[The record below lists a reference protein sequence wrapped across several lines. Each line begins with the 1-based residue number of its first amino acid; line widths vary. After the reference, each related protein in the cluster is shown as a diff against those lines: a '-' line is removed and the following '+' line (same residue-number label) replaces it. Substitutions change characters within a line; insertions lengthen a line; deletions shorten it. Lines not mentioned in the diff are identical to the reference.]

1 MSSPEDFQDPDT
13 VWDRIER
20 GDREDVKRSRPLLLI
35 WTGVF
40 LLALPGLA
48 RLVGKP
54 LVGAAL
60 YAVIGAALA
69 FAFAGLVRYR
79 SSRPRP

>member
-1 MSSPEDFQDPDT
+1 MSSPEDFQDPDS
-13 VWDRIER
+13 VWGRLER
-20 GDREDVKRSRPLLLI
+20 GDREDAKRSRPLLLI
-35 WTGVF
+35 WMGVF

-54 LVGAAL
+54 LAGAAV

-69 FAFAGLVRYR
+69 LALAGLVRYR